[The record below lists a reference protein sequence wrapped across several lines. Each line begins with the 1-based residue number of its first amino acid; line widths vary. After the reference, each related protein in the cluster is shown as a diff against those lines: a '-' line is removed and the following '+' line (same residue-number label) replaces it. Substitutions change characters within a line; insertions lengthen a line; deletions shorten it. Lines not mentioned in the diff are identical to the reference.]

1 MGEGRVIGFGYNR
14 FSSAFDQR
22 VAVIACYIERMARPL
37 RLEFPGALYHVT
49 CRGNRRESIF
59 RDRADRLA
67 WLVEAERMCQRFHF
81 VVHAFCLMTNHF
93 HLLIET
99 PEGNL
104 GQGMRLLN
112 SAYSQHFNRRHDLVG
127 HVMQGR
133 YHAILVQK
141 ESYLHELARYIV
153 LNPVRAGVVDAPENW
168 EWSSYRFMLGEK
180 SPPSWL
186 TIDWLLAGFGPD
198 YATAK
203 NAYRS
208 FVMAGIGADSPLK
221 HVCFQSIL
229 GDDSFIAEHRKSAE
243 LISGEIVRTQRRAL
257 AMSLAEY
264 SSKFSPRDVAM
275 AQAYRS
281 TVFSMNQIAA
291 HFGVSVQTVSRAVAA
306 MEKKDREGPPEG

>member
-1 MGEGRVIGFGYNR
+1 
-14 FSSAFDQR
+14 
-22 VAVIACYIERMARPL
+22 
-37 RLEFPGALYHVT
+37 
-49 CRGNRRESIF
+49 
-59 RDRADRLA
+59 
-67 WLVEAERMCQRFHF
+67 MCQRFHF

-133 YHAILVQK
+133 YHAVLVQK
-141 ESYLHELARYIV
+141 ESYLLELARYIV
-153 LNPVRAGVVDAPENW
+153 LNPVRAGIVDAPEKW
-168 EWSSYRFMLGEK
+168 EWSSYRYMMSE
-180 SPPSWL
+180 SAPSWL
-186 TIDWLLAGFGPD
+186 TIDWLLASFGPD
-198 YATAK
+198 YPTAK
-203 NAYRS
+203 DAYRN
-208 FVMAGIGADSPLK
+208 FVMAGINAESPLK
-221 HVCFQSIL
+221 NVCFQSIL

-243 LISGEIVRTQRRAL
+243 LVSAEIVRTQRRAL
-257 AMSLAEY
+257 AMSLEEY
-264 SSKFSPRDVAM
+264 SSKYSPRDVAM

-306 MEKKDREGPPEG
+306 MEKKGREESREG